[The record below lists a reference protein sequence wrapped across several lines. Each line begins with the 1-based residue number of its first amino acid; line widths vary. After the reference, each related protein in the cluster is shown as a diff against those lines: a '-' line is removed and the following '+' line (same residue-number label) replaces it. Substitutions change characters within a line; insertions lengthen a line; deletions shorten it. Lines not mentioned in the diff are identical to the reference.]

1 MTGAHTG
8 AALNIIS
15 KSDLVKLIVNTEVNM
30 GSQTANLITEVTD
43 ILNHSKKLETDVAIV
58 NYFNNT
64 LIERV
69 VTTECHC
76 WGNA

>member
-30 GSQTANLITEVTD
+30 GS
-43 ILNHSKKLETDVAIV
+43 
-58 NYFNNT
+58 
-64 LIERV
+64 
-69 VTTECHC
+69 
-76 WGNA
+76 